1 MSRLLRSSRN
11 ILLACLLVFLVL
23 PLLVVVGVSFNGT
36 AQMVFPPNQISLRWY
51 GEFLA
56 NPGWTGA
63 FQRSAIIAVLAS
75 GLATAIALPI
85 AYVQWRYN
93 STFARVLGGFGSLPF
108 LLPSIV
114 LAIIFLLFWS
124 ALGHVGKMENIVVSH
139 AITYLAVPLT
149 MTSLGFSTINSE
161 LVESARTMGAPDEY
175 VFRSVILPLIA
186 PYCISSM
193 IFVAI
198 FSLNEVLISYM
209 VGGFATET
217 LPVKIFTS
225 LRTGFSPAMCVAAVL
240 FLALGV
246 LGFLTVARLGNLPR
260 LLGARG

>member
-1 MSRLLRSSRN
+1 MTRLLASGGTV
-11 ILLACLLVFLVL
+11 LLACLLVFLVL
-23 PLLVVVGVSFNGT
+23 PLLVVAGVSINGT
-36 AQMVFPPNQISLRWY
+36 AQMVFPPNNISLRWY
-51 GEFLA
+51 GEFFA
-56 NPGWTGA
+56 DPDWTGA
-63 FQRSAIIAVLAS
+63 FQRSLLIAMLAS

-93 STFARVLGGFGSLPF
+93 AAFAHVLAGLGSLPF
-108 LLPSIV
+108 VLPSIV

-124 ALGHVGKMENIVVSH
+124 ALGHVGRLENIVVSH

-149 MTSLGFSTINSE
+149 MTSLGFSTINTE
-161 LVESARTMGAPDEY
+161 LVESARTMGAPDDY
-175 VFRSVILPLIA
+175 VFRSVVLPMIA

-209 VGGFATET
+209 VGGFATQT

-225 LRTGFSPAMCVAAVL
+225 LRTGFTPAMCVAAVL
-240 FLALGV
+240 FLALGI
-246 LGFLTVARLGNLPR
+246 LGFAIIARLGSLPR